1 MVYHLDM
8 DYQNKGPS
16 EKSTHEIST
25 LTSVAP
31 NLELVSMTT
40 NRVQVFLLMESELIF
55 PIIPAVIVVEQKIV
69 VG

>member
-1 MVYHLDM
+1 M
-8 DYQNKGPS
+8 DYQNKGPC

-55 PIIPAVIVVEQKIV
+55 PIIPAVVVVKQKV
-69 VG
+69 VVS